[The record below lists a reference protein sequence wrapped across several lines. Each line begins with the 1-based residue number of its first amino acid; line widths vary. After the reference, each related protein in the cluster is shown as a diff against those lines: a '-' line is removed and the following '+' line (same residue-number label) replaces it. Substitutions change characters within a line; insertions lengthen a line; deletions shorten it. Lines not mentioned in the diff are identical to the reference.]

1 MMATK
6 DTRLFHN
13 LEALT
18 GPRREPSVID
28 YAPPAVR
35 AAAAVPMPAYVE
47 HRDGVDDVGRLTAE
61 AVVRQY
67 EEAAKEVEAMG
78 AELKERL
85 KKLDATKDDA
95 VRAMEEIKETAAAYR
110 DAGKRVF
117 LDIEDCSLMNAEV
130 RKTCAELKDKIV
142 RPVVQN

>member
-1 MMATK
+1 MKTEPL
-6 DTRLFHN
+6 DNRLFHN

-18 GPRREPSVID
+18 GPRREPQAID
-28 YAPPAVR
+28 YAPPALR
-35 AAAAVPMPAYVE
+35 NAAVPAMPDYVE
-47 HRDGVDDVGRLTAE
+47 HRIGVDEVGRLTAE
-61 AVVRQY
+61 AVVQQY
-67 EEAAKEVEAMG
+67 EDAAKEVEAMG
-78 AELKERL
+78 TELKERL

-117 LDIEDCSLMNAEV
+117 LEIEDCSLMNAEV

-142 RPVVQN
+142 GPVV